1 MSMTRTL
8 TITVTVLVLLLA
20 LVAAAWSYIESNHEL
35 EEIFDAELAQNTRIV
50 QGLVRDLQTDQSP
63 EKLREILQDTL
74 LQTPVTDEEDGNE
87 VLPNGRGHKYEKK
100 IAFQV
105 WSPTGE
111 PLLESSRREAESP
124 SLAPGFGWIESE
136 GFRWR
141 TFLIQDPQSGF
152 FIRSAQRDDIRQ
164 ELSRELALGNTLPLL
179 LVLPVLVLAIGLA
192 IRWSFRPLARLEQRV
207 RTMAPETIQPLDESM
222 APHEVRSL
230 VGAVN
235 GLLLKL
241 DDTLERERRFTADAA
256 HELRTPLAALRLNLE
271 QALPVQPE
279 TFGALLESVDRMSH
293 LVEQMLQL
301 ARVEPEFSSSTTPT
315 DLGALVVDTLADIAP
330 LAIAHTI
337 ELSFEDAPSACRVN
351 CNEALIASLIRALVS
366 NAIQHSPCNSAIDVS
381 LQKFPQHCELMICDS
396 GPGIDKAERA
406 RALDRYVRLDQR
418 KGSGAGLGLAI
429 AQRITQLHRGSL
441 VLDGRADGHSGLCV
455 RVVLPL
461 A

>member
-1 MSMTRTL
+1 MSITRTL
-8 TITVTVLVLLLA
+8 TIAVTLLVLLLA

-74 LQTPVTDEEDGNE
+74 QVPALNEEEGNE
-87 VLPNGRGHKYEKK
+87 ILPAGGGHKYEKK

-111 PLLESSRREAESP
+111 PLLESSRQEAGPRSLES
-124 SLAPGFGWIESE
+124 GFGWIESE

-179 LVLPVLVLAIGLA
+179 LVLPVLVLAIVVA

-207 RTMAPETIQPLDESM
+207 RTMAPETIQPLDDSM

-235 GLLLKL
+235 GLLLRL
-241 DDTLERERRFTADAA
+241 DNTLERERRFTADAA

-271 QALPVQPE
+271 QTLPAQPK
-279 TFGALLESVDRMSH
+279 TFGNLLESVDRMSH

-301 ARVEPEFSSSTTPT
+301 ARLEPEFSSNTLAT
-315 DLGALVVDTLADIAP
+315 DLGSLVVDTLADIAP
-330 LAIAHTI
+330 LAIAHNI
-337 ELSFEDAPSACRVN
+337 ELSFEDAPSVCRVN
-351 CNEALIASLIRALVS
+351 CNTSLVASLIRALVS
-366 NAIQHSPCNSAIDVS
+366 NAIQYSPSNAAIDVS
-381 LQKFPQHCELMICDS
+381 LHKYPQNCELVICDA
-396 GPGIDKAERA
+396 GPGIDRAERA

-429 AQRITQLHRGSL
+429 AQSIAQLHGGSL
-441 VLDGRADGHSGLCV
+441 VLDERPDGESGLCV
-455 RVVLPL
+455 RAILPL